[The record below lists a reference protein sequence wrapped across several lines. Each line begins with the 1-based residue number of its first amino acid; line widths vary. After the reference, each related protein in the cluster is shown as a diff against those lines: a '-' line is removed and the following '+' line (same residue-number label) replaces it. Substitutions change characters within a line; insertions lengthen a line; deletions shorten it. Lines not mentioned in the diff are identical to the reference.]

1 MRCNNR
7 GYESML
13 STKEYAF
20 MLCRELKLLIYEYNH
35 RQQLYC
41 CLGGLRQLFEIL
53 LRSKNLSWNLG
64 TFIPVRGKAI

>member
-1 MRCNNR
+1 
-7 GYESML
+7 ML
-13 STKEYAF
+13 ITKKYAF
-20 MLCRELKLLIYEYNH
+20 ILCRMFKRLINEYNH